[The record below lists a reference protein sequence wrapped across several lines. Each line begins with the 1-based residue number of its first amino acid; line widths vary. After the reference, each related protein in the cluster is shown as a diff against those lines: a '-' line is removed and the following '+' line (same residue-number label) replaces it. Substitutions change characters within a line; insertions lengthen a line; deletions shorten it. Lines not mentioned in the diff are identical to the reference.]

1 MLQYATAGTSMR
13 GLAFPLAEEGATMTK
28 QAMIGVGVS
37 IGALALG
44 GMLYRT
50 LERERQRRVAQE
62 HAERVAT
69 WEEEGGALLESP
81 RSAGRGEGGT
91 DSSFPRPSHCAE
103 RR

>member
-1 MLQYATAGTSMR
+1 
-13 GLAFPLAEEGATMTK
+13 MTK
-28 QAMIGVGVS
+28 QAVIGIGVG

-50 LERERQRRVAQE
+50 LERERQRRSAQE
-62 HAERVAT
+62 HAEWIAT

-81 RSAGRGEGGT
+81 RFAGRPEGVT
-91 DSSFPRPSHCAE
+91 DSSFTRPFHRSE